1 MIFVAIGNRLNTNFP
16 LTDCDG
22 KDAMARMRWQGCDGK
37 DAMAGNEEAFS
48 LMVSGAGFSG
58 EGGMGRVDL
67 GGQ

>member
-1 MIFVAIGNRLNTNFP
+1 MVFVAIGNRFDTNSP

-22 KDAMARMRWQGCDGK
+22 KDAAAW
-37 DAMAGNEEAFS
+37 NEEAFS
-48 LMVSGAGFSG
+48 LMLLGAEFSG

>member
-1 MIFVAIGNRLNTNFP
+1 MIFVAIGNRFDTNFP
-16 LTDCDG
+16 LTD
-22 KDAMARMRWQGCDGK
+22 CDGK